1 MMKTDMTLIRAML
14 VMTTSRLEE
23 TDSTIIYVVA
33 VLIRGIY
40 LKGSNFVIKD
50 YLLLIHQTRLLSL

>member
-50 YLLLIHQTRLLSL
+50 FLLLIHQTRFFSL

>member
-40 LKGSNFVIKD
+40 LIGSNFVIKD

>member
-1 MMKTDMTLIRAML
+1 MMKTDMTLIRSML
-14 VMTTSRLEE
+14 VMTTTGLEE
-23 TDSTIIYVVA
+23 TDLTSIYVVA

-40 LKGSNFVIKD
+40 LIGSNFVIKD